1 MVDIT
6 QLDQAFLRWQFRFSR
21 REQLQFLDVLLRL
34 VVDGVQPSRVCE
46 HISEIGLPAHR
57 AVAAVI
63 LRGLDE
69 GRTVG
74 DAMAPV
80 FARDIVSAI
89 GAAEQSGGL
98 AATGMDVL
106 ERLQEQND
114 AKKGVYTQL
123 VAPAGYLLF
132 AAVLYMGFA
141 RWVWPKFETTGTID
155 GYALATYDI
164 GLFLVHWW
172 PMLLLAMV
180 IVPVL
185 SQLLLRRYA
194 GAGRRLLDR
203 LWPISLYREL
213 IGANALD
220 DLGTLM
226 AAGQEARS
234 AIRTVSHMAS
244 PYARAHFDKMQRRLD
259 EGHNIADILDVGLI
273 TKPYLAHL
281 KLLAEHRNLRQTMAA
296 TGVTARTL
304 ALARLRRTARGLN
317 VIGLAVVAVSFA
329 ALITG
334 VYFTAQDIQAQA
346 GTTFG

>member
-1 MVDIT
+1 MVDIARVGE
-6 QLDQAFLRWQFRFSR
+6 AFLRWQFRVSR
-21 REQLQFLDVLLRL
+21 REQLQFLDVMLRL

-46 HISEIGLPAHR
+46 HITEIGTPTKR
-57 AVAAVI
+57 AAAAVI

-74 DAMAPV
+74 DAMGPV

-98 AATGMDVL
+98 AAAGTGVL
-106 ERLQEQND
+106 ERLQEQNE

-141 RWVWPKFETTGTID
+141 LGVWPQFETTGPIG

-164 GLFLVHWW
+164 GLFLVRWW
-172 PMLLLAMV
+172 QLLLVTMLIA
-180 IVPVL
+180 PFL
-185 SQLLLRRYA
+185 AQLLLRRYA
-194 GAGRRLLDR
+194 GAGRGLLDR

-213 IGANALD
+213 VGANALD

-226 AAGQEARS
+226 AAGQEPRM
-234 AIRTVSHMAS
+234 AIRTVAHTAS
-244 PYARAHFDKMQRRLD
+244 PYARAHFDRMQRRLD

-281 KLLAEHRNLRQTMAA
+281 RLLAEHRNLRQTMAA
-296 TGVTARTL
+296 TGVTARQL

-317 VIGLAVVAVSFA
+317 VVGLAIVALSFA

-334 VYFTAQDIQAQA
+334 VYFTAQDIQVQA